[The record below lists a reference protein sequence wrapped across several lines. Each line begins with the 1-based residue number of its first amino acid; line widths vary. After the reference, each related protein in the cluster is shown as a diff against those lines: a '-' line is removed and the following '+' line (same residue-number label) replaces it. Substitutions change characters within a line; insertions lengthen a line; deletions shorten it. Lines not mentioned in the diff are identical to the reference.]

1 LLLHHFEKCVILILT
16 HDNIFIK
23 LKIILRSKCMIETI
37 STDKAPA
44 AIGPYSQAI
53 RAGSM
58 VYISGQLPVN
68 PATGALVEN
77 DIAIQ
82 TARSLDNIQ
91 AILATAGLTMANV
104 VKTTVFLKD
113 MSEFAA
119 MNEVYA
125 KYFNGIY
132 PARAAVQAAA
142 LPKDARVEI
151 EAVAFCG

>member
-1 LLLHHFEKCVILILT
+1 
-16 HDNIFIK
+16 
-23 LKIILRSKCMIETI
+23 MIEI
-37 STDKAPA
+37 KTDKAPA

-53 RAGSM
+53 RAGEM

-68 PATGALVEN
+68 PDTGALVEN

-91 AILATAGLTMANV
+91 AILESAGLTMANV

-113 MSEFAA
+113 MSEFAS

-125 KYFNGIY
+125 KYFHGLY

>member
-1 LLLHHFEKCVILILT
+1 
-16 HDNIFIK
+16 
-23 LKIILRSKCMIETI
+23 MIETVT
-37 STDKAPA
+37 TDKAPA

-53 RAGSM
+53 RAGGM

-104 VKTTVFLKD
+104 VKTIVFLKD
-113 MSEFAA
+113 MNEFAA